1 MSDEERVGREGT
13 AEEVEQ
19 VKAASQEK
27 YVAPEAEGQFVLTI
41 RCRWCGAPNSVS
53 SYGNY
58 FHCWYDGCLNF
69 Y

>member
-13 AEEVEQ
+13 AEEIEQ
-19 VKAASQEK
+19 AKAASQEK
-27 YVAPEAEGQFVLTI
+27 YVAPEAEGQQLLVV
-41 RCRWCGAPNSVS
+41 RCGWCGAPNRVS

-58 FHCWYDGCLNF
+58 FYCWNSGHLNF